1 MKQDLK
7 EKWWAWHKQNPE
19 FYKLFER
26 FTFQAIERGHT
37 RLSAWL
43 IVNRIRW
50 ETMIVTT
57 GDDYKISND
66 FIALYARLFMHYN
79 PQYKGFFRTK
89 PMTRATFVDEETAKN
104 IAESLAEQYEEDT

>member
-1 MKQDLK
+1 MKDNLK
-7 EKWWAWHKQNPE
+7 QKWWKWHNENPE

-26 FTFQAIERGHT
+26 FTFEAIRNGHP

-57 GDDYKISND
+57 GSDFKISND
-66 FIALYARLFMHYN
+66 FIAFYSRYFMHKN
-79 PQYKGFFRTK
+79 PQYLGFFKTR
-89 PMTRATFVDEETAKN
+89 PMKN
-104 IAESLAEQYEEDT
+104 AEFFEGDGQ

>member
-1 MKQDLK
+1 MADDLK

-19 FYKLFER
+19 FYDRFER
-26 FTFQAIERGHT
+26 FTFQAIQRGHT

-50 ETMIVTT
+50 ETMVVTT
-57 GDDYKISND
+57 EGDYKIGND
-66 FIALYARLFMHYN
+66 YIALYARLFMHDY

-89 PMTRATFVDEETAKN
+89 PMKRADVQGEHE
-104 IAESLAEQYEEDT
+104 

>member
-1 MKQDLK
+1 MMMINLKQ
-7 EKWWAWHKQNPE
+7 KWWNWHKENPE
-19 FYKLFER
+19 FYSMFED
-26 FTFQAIERGHT
+26 FTFQAINRGHK

-66 FIALYARLFMHYN
+66 YIAFYSRLFMHDH
-79 PQYKGFFRTK
+79 PEYKGFFKTK
-89 PMTRATFVDEETAKN
+89 TMKRGNIKEE
-104 IAESLAEQYEEDT
+104 ILRD

>member
-1 MKQDLK
+1 MADDLK
-7 EKWWAWHKQNPE
+7 QKWWAWHKQNPE
-19 FYKLFER
+19 FYHLFKR
-26 FTFQAIERGHT
+26 FTFEAANRGH
-37 RLSAWL
+37 RNLSAWL

-66 FIALYARLFMHYN
+66 YIALYARLFMHKH

-89 PMTRATFVDEETAKN
+89 PMKRVY
-104 IAESLAEQYEEDT
+104 IAEEHNDRPYPQA

>member
-1 MKQDLK
+1 MTENLK

-26 FTFQAIERGHT
+26 FTFQAIERGHS

-57 GDDYKISND
+57 GDEYKISND
-66 FIALYARLFMHYN
+66 YIALYARLLMHQH
-79 PQYKGFFRTK
+79 PQYKVLFRTK
-89 PMTRATFVDEETAKN
+89 PMKRVY
-104 IAESLAEQYEEDT
+104 IAEEEQ